1 MNIVPRDGVADHF
14 HNQVHASLDFAVLDA
29 AMNYLLFE
37 DTAEKPIATE
47 DPLYTTYGEYKAQ
60 Y

>member
-1 MNIVPRDGVADHF
+1 MNIVPRDGVANHF
-14 HNQVHASLDFAVLDA
+14 HDQLHNSFEFGLVEL
-29 AMNYLLFE
+29 AMNYWMFE
-37 DTAEKPIATE
+37 DTAETPFTTE